1 MSLLDLEATAKHFHR
16 SPRQF
21 RDDVKRLAIPH
32 IRIGRR
38 MLFDAARVE
47 LFLESLETTNKPERS
62 SVKRSVK
69 PVNKYAEALGL

>member
-1 MSLLDLEATAKHFHR
+1 MSLLDLESAAKHFHR

-21 RDDVKRLAIPH
+21 RDDVKRLTIPH

-47 LFLESLETTNKPERS
+47 LYLESIDNANKPERS
-62 SVKRSVK
+62 GVKRSVK

>member
-1 MSLLDLEATAKHFHR
+1 
-16 SPRQF
+16 
-21 RDDVKRLAIPH
+21 
-32 IRIGRR
+32 